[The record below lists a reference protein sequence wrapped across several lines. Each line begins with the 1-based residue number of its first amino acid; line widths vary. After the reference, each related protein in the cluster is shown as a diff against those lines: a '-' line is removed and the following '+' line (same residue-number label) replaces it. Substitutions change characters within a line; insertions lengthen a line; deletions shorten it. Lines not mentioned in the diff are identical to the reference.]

1 MLPGDG
7 NAKKEG
13 KGAGSIALT
22 LGERTDKG
30 VKAIVVVMVPP
41 NGEAEIAGIE
51 PGERLLAVSG
61 FEVRSIEAA
70 RKRLS
75 GPLSEDV
82 VVTVVADEEGAK
94 PRRLRVRRERVRR

>member
-1 MLPGDG
+1 M
-7 NAKKEG
+7 
-13 KGAGSIALT
+13 
-22 LGERTDKG
+22 
-30 VKAIVVVMVPP
+30 VVVMVPP

-61 FEVRSIEAA
+61 VEVHSIEAA

-82 VVTVVADEEGAK
+82 VVTVQSDDEGAK